1 MFSEHLIL
9 LSSFSI
15 NSKTLIKNILE
26 IGTFDG
32 RTALILSELFRE
44 ANILTVDLDENSEFK
59 SIYNRSLNSENFAKK
74 EIQSFQRIKK
84 SNFFRL
90 IQFN

>member
-1 MFSEHLIL
+1 M
-9 LSSFSI
+9 
-15 NSKTLIKNILE
+15 IKNILE

-59 SIYNRSLNSENFAKK
+59 SIYNRSINSEKFCKK
-74 EIQSFQRIKK
+74 RDSIISKNKKPRISDMRKFK
-84 SNFFRL
+84 IL
-90 IQFN
+90 